1 MFLVKGSW
9 DVVAANI
16 LAAALWGDLW
26 PVWANDRVNLG
37 PLHSQHLLRKFVF
50 INVTGRVALPRYL
63 KAHCSSRKARAGGL
77 RWAGSPLPCSELAGS
92 PRVFP
97 NRWVQTPSFPGS
109 SIHPG
114 LGLRD
119 FPEGVGGLSRH
130 VVGMP
135 PVPAGCLARRE
146 AGTRAMGTN
155 SGPLGGV
162 AL

>member
-1 MFLVKGSW
+1 MLLVTGSW
-9 DVVAANI
+9 DV
-16 LAAALWGDLW
+16 AAAKISAAPWGDSW
-26 PVWANDRVNLG
+26 PVSANDRVSLG

-63 KAHCSSRKARAGGL
+63 KAPCSSRKARAGGL

-97 NRWVQTPSFPGS
+97 NRWVQILPHPGF
-109 SIHPG
+109 IHPG

-119 FPEGVGGLSRH
+119 FPAGVGGLSQH
-130 VVGMP
+130 VGGMSP
-135 PVPAGCLARRE
+135 SPCWLPGAAG
-146 AGTRAMGTN
+146 GGHKGSGDH

>member
-1 MFLVKGSW
+1 MCSLSGEVGLQLQQRSSP
-9 DVVAANI
+9 
-16 LAAALWGDLW
+16 LLSWGDLW
-26 PVWANDRVNLG
+26 PVSAHDRVSLG

-63 KAHCSSRKARAGGL
+63 KAPCSSRKARAGGL

-97 NRWVQTPSFPGS
+97 NRWVQILPHPGF
-109 SIHPG
+109 IHPG

-119 FPEGVGGLSRH
+119 FPAGVGGLSQH
-130 VVGMP
+130 VGGMP

-146 AGTRAMGTN
+146 VGTRAVGATRD
-155 SGPLGGV
+155 PW
-162 AL
+162 AE

>member
-9 DVVAANI
+9 VVVAAKI
-16 LAAALWGDLW
+16 LSAALLGRLVTGFG
-26 PVWANDRVNLG
+26 PRCVSLG

-63 KAHCSSRKARAGGL
+63 KAPCSSRKARAGGL

-97 NRWVQTPSFPGS
+97 NRWVQILPHPGF
-109 SIHPG
+109 IHPG

-119 FPEGVGGLSRH
+119 FPAGVGGLSQH
-130 VVGMP
+130 VGGMP

-146 AGTRAMGTN
+146 VGTRAVGATRD
-155 SGPLGGV
+155 PW
-162 AL
+162 AE